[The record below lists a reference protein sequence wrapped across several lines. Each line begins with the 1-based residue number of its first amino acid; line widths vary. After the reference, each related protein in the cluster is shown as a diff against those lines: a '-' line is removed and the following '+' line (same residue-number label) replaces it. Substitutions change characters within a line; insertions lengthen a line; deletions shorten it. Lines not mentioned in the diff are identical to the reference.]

1 MPTALPAW
9 ALEMA
14 WVSEGDEGLA
24 PTIDGINL
32 VLNRMRMATFLAEFI
47 DDTDVRD
54 LLTLDVLGT
63 MAGLPIS
70 STGAQETTPSLAMRP
85 FRIWEYVWLYRS
97 LGLSAGG
104 LKVLDLG
111 GPASHLSLLAA
122 FAGCHVTSVDINP
135 VFVQAAHECAR
146 ALNLTTLDTRVGDM
160 RDLSAFA
167 EDSFDAVVCCS
178 VLEHLT
184 AHDQEV
190 ALRETARVLKPGGLA
205 GLTFD
210 FGVGAPGANEHLPP
224 PHDPPTTS
232 TEAVRRYSQ
241 GGLVPAGN
249 PFAEDPI
256 PGSLFHH
263 ASIGYTVAS
272 LFLAKPP
279 APEVRT
285 PRCERGGS
293 RLGELVIQNLPYRLH
308 KCAKAAMGEVRH
320 TDELIAYKDQ
330 LIAQLQTEV
339 GIRDAAL
346 DDMRNHPG
354 RVVMERVATAI
365 HDRIGGPLFPKRPGS
380 HAQSTKADQADRPD
394 LK

>member
-1 MPTALPAW
+1 MPPVLPAW

-14 WVSEGDEGLA
+14 WVSEGEDGLT

-32 VLNRMRMATFLAEFI
+32 VLNRMRMATFLAEFA
-47 DDTDVRD
+47 DDKDVRD

-63 MAGLPIS
+63 MAGLPLS

-85 FRIWEYVWLYRS
+85 FRIWEYVWLYQS

-135 VFVQAAHECAR
+135 AFVQAAHECAR

-167 EDSFDAVVCCS
+167 DESFDAVVCCS

-184 AHDQEV
+184 AQDQEV
-190 ALRETARVLKPGGLA
+190 ALREAARVLKPGGLA

-224 PHDPPTTS
+224 PHDPPQSS
-232 TEAVRRYSQ
+232 TEALRRYSQ
-241 GGLVPAGN
+241 GGLVPVGN
-249 PFAEDPI
+249 PFTEDPI
-256 PGSLFHH
+256 SGSLFHH

-285 PRCERGGS
+285 PRCEPAGS
-293 RLGELVIQNLPYRLH
+293 RLGKLIIQDLPYRLH
-308 KCAKAAMGEVRH
+308 KYASTVMGELH
-320 TDELIAYKDQ
+320 YKDQ
-330 LIAQLQTEV
+330 VIAQLHA
-339 GIRDAAL
+339 GIATRDAAL
-346 DDMRNHPG
+346 DDIRNLMG
-354 RVVMERVATAI
+354 RIVAAI
-365 HDRIGGPLFPKRPGS
+365 HGRISGSLFPKEAGEHAQGPEADQTDRPG
-380 HAQSTKADQADRPD
+380 
-394 LK
+394 LE

>member
-1 MPTALPAW
+1 MSLTTHYTRIMPALPAW

-14 WVSEGDEGLA
+14 LVSEGDGGLA
-24 PTIDGINL
+24 PAIDGINL
-32 VLNRMRMATFLAEFI
+32 VLNRMRLATFLAEFVN
-47 DDTDVRD
+47 DRDVRD

-63 MAGLPIS
+63 MAGLPLS
-70 STGAQETTPSLAMRP
+70 STGAQETTPSLALRP
-85 FRIWEYVWLYRS
+85 FRIWEYVWLYQS
-97 LGLSAGG
+97 LGLSSGG

-135 VFVQAAHECAR
+135 TFVEAAQECGQ

-160 RDLSAFA
+160 RDLSSFP
-167 EDSFDAVVCCS
+167 EESFDAVISCS

-184 AHDQEV
+184 ARDQEI

-205 GLTFD
+205 GITFD

-224 PHDPPTTS
+224 PHDPPSTS
-232 TEAVRRYSQ
+232 AEALRRYSQ
-241 GGLVPAGN
+241 GGLAPVGN
-249 PFAEDPI
+249 PFIEDPV

-285 PRCERGGS
+285 PRCEPAGS
-293 RLGELVIQNLPYRLH
+293 RLGGLVIQDLAYRLH
-308 KCAKAAMGEVRH
+308 KYASAVMGELH
-320 TDELIAYKDQ
+320 YKDQ
-330 LIAQLQTEV
+330 VIAQLRADIRT
-339 GIRDAAL
+339 RDAAL
-346 DDMRNHPG
+346 ADIRNLMG
-354 RVVMERVATAI
+354 RVMGRIVAAI
-365 HDRIGGPLFPKRPGS
+365 HGP
-380 HAQSTKADQADRPD
+380 H
-394 LK
+394 

>member
-1 MPTALPAW
+1 MPTALPPW

-24 PTIDGINL
+24 PKIHGINL
-32 VLNRMRMATFLAEFI
+32 VLNRMRMATFLAEFA
-47 DDTDVRD
+47 DDKDVRD

-63 MAGLPIS
+63 MAGLPLS

-85 FRIWEYVWLYRS
+85 FRIWEYVWLYQS

-122 FAGCHVTSVDINP
+122 FAGCHITSVDINP
-135 VFVQAAHECAR
+135 AFVQAAHECAR

-167 EDSFDAVVCCS
+167 EESFDAVVCCS

-190 ALRETARVLKPGGLA
+190 ALREVARVLKPGGLV

-224 PHDPPTTS
+224 PHDPPTSS
-232 TEAVRRYSQ
+232 TEALRRYSQ
-241 GGLVPAGN
+241 GGLVPVGN
-249 PFAEDPI
+249 PFTEDPI
-256 PGSLFHH
+256 PGILFRH

-285 PRCERGGS
+285 PRCESAGS
-293 RLGELVIQNLPYRLH
+293 RLGELVIQDLPYRLH
-308 KCAKAAMGEVRH
+308 KYASSAMGDINHKDLV
-320 TDELIAYKDQ
+320 IAYKDQ
-330 LIAQLQTEV
+330 AIAQLRAEITS
-339 GIRDAAL
+339 RDAAL
-346 DDMRNHPG
+346 ADIRTLMG
-354 RVVMERVATAI
+354 RLVGAI
-365 HDRIGGPLFPKRPGS
+365 HGRISESLKETGGQLERAP
-380 HAQSTKADQADRPD
+380 ADQADRAD
-394 LK
+394 IE